1 MRQAQPQAIAGTVGL
16 ESFVGGKSPS
26 QEVTAGVG
34 GGCGAG
40 TAAKIRTR
48 GGWRA
53 RSPSWG
59 AFGRRW
65 RDVFLEDQDRADPEP
80 RLPVAGGGG
89 GDGHAAAARWGRA
102 GRGHQERERAE
113 SPRGSPRPGAGVS
126 QRGQLRGLATAASLS
141 VWSRRRLSWRHP
153 LVPQQVSG
161 Q

>member
-48 GGWRA
+48 GRWRA

-80 RLPVAGGGG
+80 RLPVAGGEGAMATQQRPGGDVRGG
-89 GDGHAAAARWGRA
+89 GTTSASELRA
-102 GRGHQERERAE
+102 LGAPPAPGRG
-113 SPRGSPRPGAGVS
+113 
-126 QRGQLRGLATAASLS
+126 
-141 VWSRRRLSWRHP
+141 
-153 LVPQQVSG
+153 
-161 Q
+161 